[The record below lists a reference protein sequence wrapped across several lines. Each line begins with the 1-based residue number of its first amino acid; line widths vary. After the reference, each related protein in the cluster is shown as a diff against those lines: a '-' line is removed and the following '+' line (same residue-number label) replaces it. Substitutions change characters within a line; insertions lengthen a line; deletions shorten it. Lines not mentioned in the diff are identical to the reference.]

1 MMNNFKRCLVAGAVA
16 FVLAGCSGSDG
27 KDGTNGTD
35 GENGQNGQDGT
46 SPIDYTTTIEQA
58 SDLLIELL
66 PQDISITSGSAFA
79 IKFKAV
85 NKDGL
90 AISGLDKISL
100 LASSEDAN
108 GEWMNHAW
116 LNDAGGYLYCTDTG
130 MVINRGGEEEQA
142 CTLVETETG
151 VYVGTWE
158 HEGVA
163 PIIVE
168 GADVNA
174 VNRVIV
180 RSYNMKTAAGA
191 DIADKMISKS
201 VEFIPATGEAATP
214 TKALIST
221 ESCIKCHGSADGY
234 AEGNAQIDEL
244 SAHHNYQ
251 TVEACVSCHNPSIAG
266 EEVNPE
272 NGWNLNFDQMIH
284 RLHAGH
290 KAEQY
295 LGAPLTGDAH
305 ELFGAIGFPNE
316 LNDCT
321 SCHDNDVWK
330 EIVNEGACVS
340 CHLTVNLAT
349 GENHAGIVPSGD
361 DACLGCHTSGSLGA
375 EGAHSVGLRDEGT
388 DLVSLDV
395 TSVKFDGVE
404 LAVKVVVNLDGE
416 PLTTETLAEV
426 LKSIPEEH
434 HMPIGVVIGKGVIH
448 RIIPEFHHNVRVF
461 DQEFD
466 ATDSSFTMTIT
477 EDMVMEDFK
486 AEFADLGNKTVW
498 VSSDIAVCV
507 AKDTVG
513 NAVLAECK
521 DAGHSGLDYAVAAKM
536 TPKYWNMATDNG
548 DNPILPRFADES
560 RMNVSEAKCN
570 ACHGSL
576 TIPKLAHVHGVDDFG
591 SCSACHN
598 ETNTG
603 TYHGR
608 VTKFAPGEDTP
619 ETTKY
624 EVYSRDLSTVTHRY
638 HSGHWDSQ
646 DPSGV
651 YLTSEDELKG
661 YSASKTDC
669 SVCHKEEAPLFG
681 ADGGLFSGKIATQVT
696 DTWIAP
702 HLVGQK
708 LEDDVP
714 AVGYIS
720 PVAEACRSCHAH
732 SDKAAIAH
740 FKTNGAYVAEFD
752 SEGNLLP
759 ESISGTKDMSVESC
773 GVCHAKGKSFGVD
786 KFHKF

>member
-35 GENGQNGQDGT
+35 GENGQDGT
-46 SPIDYTTTIEQA
+46 SPVPYTTTIEQA
-58 SDLLIELL
+58 YDFKLDLT
-66 PQDISITSGSAFA
+66 PADISMSDGKPLSVT
-79 IKFKAV
+79 FKATNNFGV
-85 NKDGL
+85 PL
-90 AISGLDKISL
+90 SGIHKATLI
-100 LASSEDAN
+100 ASSEDEN
-108 GEWMNHAW
+108 GEWINHVW
-116 LNDAGGYLYCTDTG
+116 TNEPGGYLYCTPEGTMEDD
-130 MVINRGGEEEQA
+130 GETVNT
-142 CTLVETETG
+142 CTLTETE
-151 VYVGTWE
+151 VGTYEATWD
-158 HEGVA
+158 HEGQA
-163 PIIVE
+163 PVILK

-174 VNRVIV
+174 VNRLIV
-180 RSYNMKTAAGA
+180 RLYKMKNAEGEYISDKVFAAP
-191 DIADKMISKS
+191 IT
-201 VEFIPATGEAATP
+201 FIPSTGELATP
-214 TKALIST
+214 TKTTIST
-221 ESCIKCHGSADGY
+221 ESCIACHGSIEGFEDGDKRI
-234 AEGNAQIDEL
+234 AKLE
-244 SAHHNYQ
+244 AHHNYQ
-251 TVEACVSCHNPSIAG
+251 TVEACVSCHNPSL
-266 EEVNPE
+266 E
-272 NGWNLNFDQMIH
+272 NHPLFDTDVGWNINFDEMIH

-290 KAEQY
+290 QAEAKF
-295 LGAPLTGDAH
+295 GMPLQGMAHDFFGD
-305 ELFGAIGFPNE
+305 IGFPNE
-316 LNDCT
+316 LNDCS
-321 SCHDNDVWK
+321 SCHDNNAWK

-340 CHLTVNLAT
+340 CHLTVNLTT
-349 GENHAGIVPSGD
+349 GENHAGIVPNGD
-361 DACLGCHTSGSLGA
+361 EACLGCHTSGSLGA
-375 EGAHSVGLRDEGT
+375 EGAHSVGLRAEGT

-404 LAVKVVVNLDGE
+404 LAVKVVVNLNGE
-416 PLTTETLAEV
+416 PLMTETLAEV

-434 HMPIGVVIGKGVIH
+434 HMPIGVVTGKGIIH
-448 RIIPEFHHNVRVF
+448 RIIPEYHHNVRVF

-486 AEFADLGNKTVW
+486 AEFANLGNKTVW

-669 SVCHKEEAPLFG
+669 SVCHKEESPLFG
-681 ADGGLFSGKIATQVT
+681 TDGGLFSGKIATQVT

-759 ESISGTKDMSVESC
+759 ESISGTKEMSVESC